1 MTDNVEN
8 LTHEML
14 RRVHGKLDEIQTEM
28 RLRFTSVETSLA
40 AIEHHLAAFHLTDV
54 ARTDEITDLR
64 RRIERI
70 ERRLDLVDTP

>member
-1 MTDNVEN
+1 MTDNIED

-14 RRVHGKLDEIQTEM
+14 RRVHGKLDEIQAEM
-28 RLRFTSVETSLA
+28 RLRFSGVETGLA
-40 AIEHHLAAFHLTDV
+40 AIEHRLAAFHLTDV

-70 ERRLDLVDTP
+70 ERRLDLADG